1 MSISVRKVR
10 RPTLAMMMAGL
21 SVSVEVGSPSPEDSS
36 SHLVRRTR
44 FLTLY
49 DVWCESVHRW
59 IRALGGP
66 EGDRDDI
73 AQEVFLVASRRLHAF
88 DGSNPAAWL
97 YRITQRQVRDFRRR
111 TWIKR
116 IFTREHTDA
125 VDALPDDDGFG
136 PARALERKQ
145 NQRIL
150 YSLLSRMNVERRA
163 AFVLFEIDGLPGEE
177 IAKIQGVAVNTIWK
191 RLHVARK
198 ELLALVARYGRGY
211 DPTAPLGGR
220 RGKAPRT

>member
-1 MSISVRKVR
+1 
-10 RPTLAMMMAGL
+10 MMAGL
-21 SVSVEVGSPSPEDSS
+21 SVSVDPGSPNQQDSS
-36 SHLVRRTR
+36 SRLVRRTQ

-49 DVWCESVHRW
+49 DVWCESVIRW

-66 EGDRDDI
+66 EADRDDI

-111 TWIKR
+111 TWIRR
-116 IFTREHTDA
+116 IFTRDHTDA
-125 VDALPDDDGFG
+125 IEALPDDGSS
-136 PARALERKQ
+136 PARSLERKD

-150 YSLLSRMNVERRA
+150 NALLSKMNVDRRA
-163 AFVLFEIDGLPGEE
+163 AFVLFEIDGLSGEE
-177 IAKIQGVAVNTIWK
+177 IAKIQGVAVNTVWK

-198 ELLALVARYGRGY
+198 EFLALVARHQRGY
-211 DPTAPLGGR
+211 DPTAPLAGR
-220 RGKAPRT
+220 RGKGART

>member
-1 MSISVRKVR
+1 
-10 RPTLAMMMAGL
+10 
-21 SVSVEVGSPSPEDSS
+21 
-36 SHLVRRTR
+36 
-44 FLTLY
+44 LTLY
-49 DVWCESVHRW
+49 DVWCESVLRW

-66 EGDRDDI
+66 EADHEDI

-125 VDALPDDDGFG
+125 VEALPDDGTS

-145 NQRIL
+145 NQRL
-150 YSLLSRMNVERRA
+150 LHSLLSKMNVDRRA
-163 AFVLFEIDGLPGEE
+163 AFVLFEIDGLSGEE
-177 IAKIQGVAVNTIWK
+177 IAKIQGVPVNTVWK

-198 ELLALVARYGRGY
+198 EFLALVARHERGY
-211 DPTAPLGGR
+211 NPAAALGGR
-220 RGKAPRT
+220 RGKGART

>member
-1 MSISVRKVR
+1 
-10 RPTLAMMMAGL
+10 MAGL
-21 SVSVEVGSPSPEDSS
+21 SVSVKSGSPNCEDSG

-49 DVWCESVHRW
+49 DVWCESVLRW

-66 EGDRDDI
+66 EADREDI

-88 DGSNPAAWL
+88 DGSNPAAWF

-125 VDALPDDDGFG
+125 VDALPDDGSG

-145 NQRIL
+145 NQRVF
-150 YSLLSRMNVERRA
+150 YALLSRMNVQRRA
-163 AFVLFEIDGLPGEE
+163 AFVLFEVDGLSGEE
-177 IAKIQGVAVNTIWK
+177 IAKIQGVAVNTVWK

-198 ELLALVARYGRGY
+198 EFLALVARYERGY
-211 DPTAPLGGR
+211 DPAAPLGGR

>member
-1 MSISVRKVR
+1 MGADEPFSK
-10 RPTLAMMMAGL
+10 LMAGL
-21 SVSVEVGSPSPEDSS
+21 SVSVDPGSPNDRDSS
-36 SHLVRRTR
+36 SRLVRRTQ

-49 DVWCESVHRW
+49 DVWCESVIRW
-59 IRALGGP
+59 TRALGAP
-66 EGDRDDI
+66 EADRDDI

-111 TWIKR
+111 TWMRR

-125 VDALPDDDGFG
+125 IEALPDEHSG
-136 PARALERKQ
+136 PARALERKE

-150 YSLLSRMNVERRA
+150 NALLSRMNVDRRA
-163 AFVLFEIDGLPGEE
+163 AFVLFEIDGLSGEE
-177 IAKIQGVAVNTIWK
+177 IAKIQGVAVNTVWK

-198 ELLALVARYGRGY
+198 EFLALVARHQRGEN
-211 DPTAPLGGR
+211 PTAPLAGR
-220 RGKAPRT
+220 RGKGART

>member
-1 MSISVRKVR
+1 
-10 RPTLAMMMAGL
+10 MAGL
-21 SVSVEVGSPSPEDSS
+21 SVSVNSGLPNCEDSS

-49 DVWCESVHRW
+49 DVWCESVLRW

-66 EGDRDDI
+66 EADREDI

-125 VDALPDDDGFG
+125 VDTLPDDGFG
-136 PARALERKQ
+136 PARTLERKQ
-145 NQRIL
+145 NQRVVQA
-150 YSLLSRMNVERRA
+150 LLSKMNADRRA
-163 AFVLFEIDGLPGEE
+163 AFVLFEIDGLSGEE
-177 IAKIQGVAVNTIWK
+177 IAKIQGVPVNTVWK

-198 ELLALVARYGRGY
+198 EFLALVARYERGY
-211 DPTAPLGGR
+211 DPTAPLAGR
-220 RGKAPRT
+220 RGNAPRM

>member
-1 MSISVRKVR
+1 MAADGPSS
-10 RPTLAMMMAGL
+10 TLMAGL
-21 SVSVEVGSPSPEDSS
+21 SVSVDPGSPNHLDSS
-36 SHLVRRTR
+36 SRLVQRTQ

-49 DVWCESVHRW
+49 DVWCESVIRW

-66 EGDRDDI
+66 EADRDDI

-111 TWIKR
+111 TWIRK

-125 VDALPDDDGFG
+125 VEALPDDGSS
-136 PARALERKQ
+136 PARALERKE

-150 YSLLSRMNVERRA
+150 NALLSKMNVDRRA
-163 AFVLFEIDGLPGEE
+163 AFVLFEIDGLSGEE
-177 IAKIQGVAVNTIWK
+177 IAKIQGVAVNTVWK

-198 ELLALVARYGRGY
+198 EFLALVARHERGY
-211 DPTAPLGGR
+211 DPTAPLAGR
-220 RGKAPRT
+220 RGKGART

>member
-1 MSISVRKVR
+1 
-10 RPTLAMMMAGL
+10 MMAGL
-21 SVSVEVGSPSPEDSS
+21 SVSVNSGSPNCEDSS
-36 SHLVRRTR
+36 SHLVRRSR

-49 DVWCESVHRW
+49 DVWCESVLRW

-66 EGDRDDI
+66 EADREDI

-125 VDALPDDDGFG
+125 IDALPDDDGFG

-145 NQRIL
+145 NQRVL
-150 YSLLSRMNVERRA
+150 YALLSKMNVERRA
-163 AFVLFEIDGLPGEE
+163 AFVLFEVDGLSGEE
-177 IAKIQGVAVNTIWK
+177 IAKIQGVAVNTVWK

-198 ELLALVARYGRGY
+198 EFLALVARYERGY
-211 DPTAPLGGR
+211 DPTAPLRGR

>member
-1 MSISVRKVR
+1 
-10 RPTLAMMMAGL
+10 MAGL
-21 SVSVEVGSPSPEDSS
+21 SVSADVGSPDCQDSS
-36 SHLVRRTR
+36 SRLVRRTQ

-49 DVWCESVHRW
+49 DVWSESVLRW

-66 EGDRDDI
+66 EADREDI

-111 TWIKR
+111 TWIKK

-125 VDALPDDDGFG
+125 VEALPDDGSS

-150 YSLLSRMNVERRA
+150 YGLLSKMNVDRRA
-163 AFVLFEIDGLPGEE
+163 AFVLFEIDGLSGEE
-177 IAKIQGVAVNTIWK
+177 IAKIQGVAVNTVWK

-198 ELLALVARYGRGY
+198 EFLALVARHERGY
-211 DPTAPLGGR
+211 DPTAPLGRR
-220 RGKAPRT
+220 RGKGARS

>member
-1 MSISVRKVR
+1 
-10 RPTLAMMMAGL
+10 MAGL
-21 SVSVEVGSPSPEDSS
+21 SASADLGSPDCEDSS
-36 SHLVRRTR
+36 SRLVRRTQ

-49 DVWCESVHRW
+49 DVWCESVMRW

-66 EGDRDDI
+66 DADRDDI

-111 TWIKR
+111 TWIRR
-116 IFTREHTDA
+116 IFNREHTDA
-125 VDALPDDDGFG
+125 VDALPDESTS

-150 YSLLSRMNVERRA
+150 NALLSKMNGDRRV
-163 AFVLFEIDGLPGEE
+163 AFVLFEIDGVSGEE
-177 IAKIQGVAVNTIWK
+177 IAKIQGVPVNTVWK

-198 ELLALVARYGRGY
+198 EFLALVARHQRGY

-220 RGKAPRT
+220 RGKGDRT

>member
-1 MSISVRKVR
+1 MAADGPSSN
-10 RPTLAMMMAGL
+10 LMAGL
-21 SVSVEVGSPSPEDSS
+21 SVSVDPGSPNHQDPSLRS
-36 SHLVRRTR
+36 VRRTQ

-49 DVWCESVHRW
+49 DVWCESVIRW

-66 EGDRDDI
+66 EADRDDI

-88 DGSNPAAWL
+88 DGVNPAAWL

-111 TWIKR
+111 TWIRR

-125 VDALPDDDGFG
+125 VEALPDEGSSPG
-136 PARALERKQ
+136 SALERRE

-150 YSLLSRMNVERRA
+150 NALLSKMNADRRA
-163 AFVLFEIDGLPGEE
+163 AFVLFEIDGLSGEE
-177 IAKIQGVAVNTIWK
+177 IAKIQGVAVNTVWK

-198 ELLALVARYGRGY
+198 EFLALVARHQRGY
-211 DPTAPLGGR
+211 DPTVPLAGR
-220 RGKAPRT
+220 RGKGT

>member
-1 MSISVRKVR
+1 MTGFLVSAQML
-10 RPTLAMMMAGL
+10 RPDRPSQDLSSGL
-21 SVSVEVGSPSPEDSS
+21 T
-36 SHLVRRTR
+36 RRTR

-49 DVWCESVHRW
+49 DLWSESVFRW

-66 EGDRDDI
+66 EADWEDI

-88 DGSNPAAWL
+88 DGNNPAAWL

-111 TWIKR
+111 AWIKR

-125 VDALPDDDGFG
+125 VDALPDDDRAS
-136 PARALERKQ
+136 PAGLLERKQ
-145 NQRIL
+145 SQRIL
-150 YSLLSRMNVERRA
+150 LAILSKMNADRRA

-177 IAKIQGVAVNTIWK
+177 IARIQGVAVNTIWK

-198 ELLALVARYGRGY
+198 EFLALVARHQRGY
-211 DPTAPLGGR
+211 GT
-220 RGKAPRT
+220 

>member
-1 MSISVRKVR
+1 
-10 RPTLAMMMAGL
+10 MAGL
-21 SVSVEVGSPSPEDSS
+21 SVSVNSGSPKCEDSS
-36 SHLVRRTR
+36 SHLVGRTR

-49 DVWCESVHRW
+49 DVWCESVLRW
-59 IRALGGP
+59 VRALGAP
-66 EGDRDDI
+66 EADREDI

-111 TWIKR
+111 TWIKK

-125 VDALPDDDGFG
+125 VDALPDDGGSG

-150 YSLLSRMNVERRA
+150 YALLSKMNVDRRA
-163 AFVLFEIDGLPGEE
+163 AFVLFEVDGLSGEE
-177 IAKIQGVAVNTIWK
+177 IAKIQGVAVNTVWK

-198 ELLALVARYGRGY
+198 EFLALVARYERGY
-211 DPTAPLGGR
+211 DPTEPLGGR
-220 RGKAPRT
+220 RGKARRT

>member
-1 MSISVRKVR
+1 
-10 RPTLAMMMAGL
+10 MMAGL
-21 SVSVEVGSPSPEDSS
+21 SVSVNSASPNCDDSR

-66 EGDRDDI
+66 EADREDI

-125 VDALPDDDGFG
+125 IDALPDDDGSG

-145 NQRIL
+145 NQRVL
-150 YSLLSRMNVERRA
+150 YSLLSKINVERRA
-163 AFVLFEIDGLPGEE
+163 AFVLFEVDGLSGEE
-177 IAKIQGVAVNTIWK
+177 IAKIQSVTVNTVWK

-198 ELLALVARYGRGY
+198 EFLVLVARYERGY

-220 RGKAPRT
+220 RGKGPRT

>member
-1 MSISVRKVR
+1 M
-10 RPTLAMMMAGL
+10 
-21 SVSVEVGSPSPEDSS
+21 
-36 SHLVRRTR
+36 RRTQ

-49 DVWCESVHRW
+49 DVWCESVMRW

-66 EGDRDDI
+66 DADRDDI

-111 TWIKR
+111 TWIRR
-116 IFTREHTDA
+116 IFNREHTDA
-125 VDALPDDDGFG
+125 VDALPDESTS

-150 YSLLSRMNVERRA
+150 NALLSKMNGDRRV
-163 AFVLFEIDGLPGEE
+163 AFVLFEIDGVSGEE
-177 IAKIQGVAVNTIWK
+177 IAKIQGVPVNTVWK

-198 ELLALVARYGRGY
+198 EFLALVARHQRGY

-220 RGKAPRT
+220 RGKGDRT